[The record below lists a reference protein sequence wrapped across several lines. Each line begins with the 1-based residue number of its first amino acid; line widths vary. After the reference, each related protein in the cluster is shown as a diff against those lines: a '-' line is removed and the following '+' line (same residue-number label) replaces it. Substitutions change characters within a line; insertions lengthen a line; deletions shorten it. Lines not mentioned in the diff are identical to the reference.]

1 MMHEPSNQTLNEPSR
16 TSQTDRSSAG
26 LLALGGFG
34 AVLLSA
40 CCVLP
45 FVLVMLGLGGAWL
58 ANLHALYPYRWLF
71 FGISAV
77 VLLFAWRRLYRPVAE
92 CADGD
97 VCAVPAVKRG
107 YRILFWVVTALV
119 ALSAVAP
126 YLLGALMR

>member
-1 MMHEPSNQTLNEPSR
+1 MNEPSISR
-16 TSQTDRSSAG
+16 PRDRSSAG

-45 FVLVMLGLGGAWL
+45 FVLVMAGLGGAWL

-71 FGISAV
+71 LAISAV
-77 VLLFAWRRLYRPVAE
+77 VLLLAWRRLYRPATE
-92 CADGD
+92 CAEGE

-107 YRILFWVVTALV
+107 YRIFFWAVTTMVV
-119 ALSAVAP
+119 LSSVTP
-126 YLLGALMR
+126 YLLGAVMR